1 MNWDVLRVEAL
12 LPLIQALAAT
22 LLASALFAL
31 RLNRQGGSSRVALR
45 RFLRFI
51 GIAFAVAFSL
61 ATLWDARLTLRG
73 VAGAYRGHPRD
84 QYAMGLLR
92 QSGRGFLARDSV
104 RAAAWFQKAA
114 AQGEPEAQLALA
126 RAALAGDGVPRNP
139 AAALRFARASATGG
153 NTDGMLLAGD
163 LLKGPAPAQAQAYYQ
178 QALTLIRAK
187 AEQGEAQAAFTLG
200 FMYFRGQGM
209 APDPVAGF
217 AWLLAADR
225 LGLPGLQRV
234 AILLE
239 SRQLTPA
246 QRAQAAERAKALAP
260 SHASVEGV
268 RPKGLLLPV
277 NVSHHER
284 IAVVLV

>member
-1 MNWDVLRVEAL
+1 MNWTVLRLEAL

-45 RFLRFI
+45 RFLRF
-51 GIAFAVAFSL
+51 AVLVFPIVFSL
-61 ATLWDARLTLRG
+61 AALWDARLTLRG
-73 VAGAYRGHPRD
+73 LAGAFRGHPRD

-92 QSGRGFLARDSV
+92 QNGRGFLARDPA

-126 RAALAGDGVPRNP
+126 RASLAGDGVPRDP
-139 AAALRFARASATGG
+139 ATALRFARAAAAGG
-153 NTDGMLLAGD
+153 DTDGMLLAGD
-163 LLKGPAPAQAQAYYQ
+163 LLRGPAPAQAQAYYQ
-178 QALTLIRAK
+178 QALTLLQTRAD
-187 AEQGEAQAAFTLG
+187 QGEAQAAFTLG

-209 APDPVAGF
+209 VPDPVAGF

-225 LGLPGLQRV
+225 FGLPGLQRV

-246 QRAQAAERAKALAP
+246 QRTQATERAKTLGPPPAKNGDRMNRM
-260 SHASVEGV
+260 E
-268 RPKGLLLPV
+268 KKD
-277 NVSHHER
+277 
-284 IAVVLV
+284 